1 MWGSHN
7 SLEHDLS
14 GLETFA
20 RENLS
25 KDQRIAYEARGANW
39 FVLSVLKWRATP
51 DDDEHYVSAIAL

>member
-39 FVLSVLKWRATP
+39 FVFGSRPVTAELALFSIRQAA
-51 DDDEHYVSAIAL
+51 VSK